1 MPVGRGLGLGI
12 VEPMASND
20 QVRLLI
26 VEDVPQVSHYIR
38 NLLNSQ
44 QQIKLLDVMTDG
56 AKVVAQVGQLR
67 PDVVIVD
74 VLLQGRLKGPAL
86 IEQLHNAN
94 LGIPVIVL
102 TVPQQPVQPDPSRG
116 IHAVL
121 SMPFSG
127 YDLISRVHAVQ
138 AAHLEASALG
148 GSRIFTVFAPKG
160 GVGTTTIALNLA
172 VAFGQ
177 AGRRTVL
184 VDGSLQFGDLRA
196 LLKVPL
202 NAPSMLDLP
211 TDRIA
216 ESDLADVLWRD
227 PSGIDILLA
236 PSRVED
242 AETISVRDIEKILS
256 LLRRVYDVLVLDT
269 MSGLDERTLAFLDAA
284 DTIIEIVTF
293 DSTTIHSTLTM
304 AETFR
309 LLDYPPTK
317 VRYLLNRA
325 DSSGGI
331 PEEEL
336 AATIGRSPEHRVV
349 SDGRVVVQSNNE
361 GLPFVLAEPAA
372 RVSQDVT
379 QIAQALLALDRAAV
393 GARG

>member
-1 MPVGRGLGLGI
+1 
-12 VEPMASND
+12 
-20 QVRLLI
+20 
-26 VEDVPQVSHYIR
+26 
-38 NLLNSQ
+38 
-44 QQIKLLDVMTDG
+44 
-56 AKVVAQVGQLR
+56 
-67 PDVVIVD
+67 
-74 VLLQGRLKGPAL
+74 
-86 IEQLHNAN
+86 
-94 LGIPVIVL
+94 
-102 TVPQQPVQPDPSRG
+102 
-116 IHAVL
+116 
-121 SMPFSG
+121 MPFSG

-138 AAHLEASALG
+138 AAHLEASAIG

-256 LLRRVYDVLVLDT
+256 LLRRVYDILVLDT

-284 DTIIEIVTF
+284 DTIVEIVTF
-293 DSTTIHSTLTM
+293 DSTTIHNTVAV

-336 AATIGRSPEHRVV
+336 AATMGRSPEHRVV
-349 SDGRVVVQSNNE
+349 SDGRLVVKSNNE

-372 RVSQDVT
+372 RISQDIT
-379 QIAQALLALDRAAV
+379 QIAQALLALDRAVV

>member
-1 MPVGRGLGLGI
+1 
-12 VEPMASND
+12 MASTD

-44 QQIKLLDVMTDG
+44 QQIKLLDVMTEG
-56 AKVVAQVGQLR
+56 AKVVAQAGQLR

-74 VLLQGRLKGPAL
+74 ILLQGRLKGPAL
-86 IEQLHNAN
+86 IEQLHKAN

-138 AAHLEASALG
+138 AAHLEASSIG
-148 GSRIFTVFAPKG
+148 GSRVFTVFAPKG

-184 VDGSLQFGDLRA
+184 IDGSLQFGDLRA
-196 LLKVPL
+196 LLKVPR

-256 LLRRVYDVLVLDT
+256 LMRRVYDVLVLDT
-269 MSGLDERTLAFLDAA
+269 MSSLDERTLAFLDAA

-293 DSTTIHSTLTM
+293 DSTTIHNTVAM

-325 DSSGGI
+325 DSSGGMR
-331 PEEEL
+331 EEEL
-336 AATIGRSPEHRVV
+336 AATMGRSPEHRVV
-349 SDGRVVVQSNNE
+349 SDGRLVVQSNND

-372 RVSQDVT
+372 RISQDIT
-379 QIAQALLALDRAAV
+379 QIAQALLALNRAVV

>member
-1 MPVGRGLGLGI
+1 MPVGRGARLGI
-12 VEPMASND
+12 VESMASTN

-44 QQIKLLDVMTDG
+44 QQIKLLDVMTEG
-56 AKVVAQVGQLR
+56 AKVVAQAGQLR

-74 VLLQGRLKGPAL
+74 ILLQGRLKGPAL
-86 IEQLHNAN
+86 IEQLHKAN

-138 AAHLEASALG
+138 AAHLEASSIG
-148 GSRIFTVFAPKG
+148 GSRVFTVFAPKG

-184 VDGSLQFGDLRA
+184 IDGSLQFGDLRA
-196 LLKVPL
+196 LLKVPR

-256 LLRRVYDVLVLDT
+256 LMRRVYDVLVLDT
-269 MSGLDERTLAFLDAA
+269 MSSLDERTLAFLDAA

-293 DSTTIHSTLTM
+293 DSTTIHNTVAM

-325 DSSGGI
+325 DSSGGM

-336 AATIGRSPEHRVV
+336 AATMGRSPEHRVV
-349 SDGRVVVQSNNE
+349 SDGRLVVQSNND
-361 GLPFVLAEPAA
+361 GLPFVLADPAA
-372 RVSQDVT
+372 RISQDIT
-379 QIAQALLALDRAAV
+379 QVAQALLALNRAVV

>member
-1 MPVGRGLGLGI
+1 
-12 VEPMASND
+12 MASTD

-26 VEDVPQVSHYIR
+26 VEDVPQVAHYIR
-38 NLLNSQ
+38 NLLNAQ
-44 QQIKLLDVMTDG
+44 QQIKLLDVMADG

-74 VLLQGRLKGPAL
+74 ALLQGRLKGPAL
-86 IEQLHNAN
+86 IDQLHNAN
-94 LGIPVIVL
+94 LGVPVIVL

-138 AAHLEASALG
+138 AAHLEASAIG

-184 VDGSLQFGDLRA
+184 IDGSLQFGDLRA

-236 PSRVED
+236 PARVED

-256 LLRRVYDVLVLDT
+256 LLRRVYDILVLDT

-293 DSTTIHSTLTM
+293 DSTTIHNTVAV

-336 AATIGRSPEHRVV
+336 VATMGRSPEHRVV
-349 SDGRVVVQSNNE
+349 SDGRLVVKSNNE

-372 RVSQDVT
+372 RISQDIT
-379 QIAQALLALDRAAV
+379 QIAQTLLALDRAVV

>member
-1 MPVGRGLGLGI
+1 
-12 VEPMASND
+12 MASTD

-44 QQIKLLDVMTDG
+44 QQIKLLDVMTEG

-74 VLLQGRLKGPAL
+74 ILLQGRLKGPAL

-94 LGIPVIVL
+94 PGIPVIVL

-138 AAHLEASALG
+138 AAHLEASSIG
-148 GSRIFTVFAPKG
+148 GSRVFTVFAPKG

-184 VDGSLQFGDLRA
+184 IDGSLQFGDLRA
-196 LLKVPL
+196 LLKVPR

-256 LLRRVYDVLVLDT
+256 LMRRVYDVLVLDT
-269 MSGLDERTLAFLDAA
+269 MSSLDERTLAFLDAA

-293 DSTTIHSTLTM
+293 DSTTIHNTVAM

-317 VRYLLNRA
+317 VRYLINRA
-325 DSSGGI
+325 DSSGGMC
-331 PEEEL
+331 EEEL
-336 AATIGRSPEHRVV
+336 AATMGRSPEHRVV
-349 SDGRVVVQSNNE
+349 SDGRLVVQSNND

-372 RVSQDVT
+372 RISQDIT
-379 QIAQALLALDRAAV
+379 QIAQALLALNRAVV

>member
-1 MPVGRGLGLGI
+1 MRAVIRSGRT
-12 VEPMASND
+12 S
-20 QVRLLI
+20 
-26 VEDVPQVSHYIR
+26 
-38 NLLNSQ
+38 
-44 QQIKLLDVMTDG
+44 
-56 AKVVAQVGQLR
+56 
-67 PDVVIVD
+67 
-74 VLLQGRLKGPAL
+74 
-86 IEQLHNAN
+86 
-94 LGIPVIVL
+94 
-102 TVPQQPVQPDPSRG
+102 
-116 IHAVL
+116 
-121 SMPFSG
+121 
-127 YDLISRVHAVQ
+127 
-138 AAHLEASALG
+138 AHG

-184 VDGSLQFGDLRA
+184 IDGSLQFGDLRA
-196 LLKVPL
+196 LLKVPM

-236 PSRVED
+236 PARVED
-242 AETISVRDIEKILS
+242 HETIRVRDIEKILS

-284 DTIIEIVTF
+284 DTIVEIVTF
-293 DSTTIHSTLTM
+293 DSTTIHNTAAV

-309 LLDYPPTK
+309 LLEYPPTK

-331 PEEEL
+331 LEAEL
-336 AATIGRSPEHRVV
+336 AAKMGRSPEHRVV
-349 SDGRVVVQSNNE
+349 SDGRLVVQSNNE
-361 GLPFVLAEPAA
+361 GLPFVIAEPDA
-372 RVSQDVT
+372 RISKDII
-379 QIAQALLALDRAAV
+379 QIAQALLAVERVAV
-393 GARG
+393 GARR

>member
-1 MPVGRGLGLGI
+1 
-12 VEPMASND
+12 MASTD

-26 VEDVPQVSHYIR
+26 VEDVPQVAHYIR

-44 QQIKLLDVMTDG
+44 QQIKLLEVMTDG

-86 IEQLHNAN
+86 IEQLHKAN
-94 LGIPVIVL
+94 LGIPVIAL

-177 AGRRTVL
+177 AGRRTIL
-184 VDGSLQFGDLRA
+184 IDGSLQFGDLRA
-196 LLKVPL
+196 LLKVPM

-216 ESDLADVLWRD
+216 ESDLADVVWRD

-284 DTIIEIVTF
+284 DTIVEIVTF
-293 DSTTIHSTLTM
+293 DSTTIHNTAAV

-309 LLDYPPTK
+309 LLEYPPTK

-325 DSSGGI
+325 DSSGGM

-336 AATIGRSPEHRVV
+336 AAKMGRSPEHRLV
-349 SDGRVVVQSNNE
+349 SDGRLVVKSNND
-361 GLPFVLAEPAA
+361 GLPFVIAEPDA
-372 RVSQDVT
+372 RISKDIT
-379 QIAQALLALDRAAV
+379 QIAQALLAVDRVAV
-393 GARG
+393 GARR

>member
-1 MPVGRGLGLGI
+1 
-12 VEPMASND
+12 MASTD

-26 VEDVPQVSHYIR
+26 VEDVPQVSQYIR
-38 NLLNSQ
+38 NLLSSQ

-56 AKVVAQVGQLR
+56 TKVAAQIGQLR

-74 VLLQGRLKGPAL
+74 ALLQGRLKGPAL
-86 IEQLHNAN
+86 IEQLHDAD

-102 TVPQQPVQPDPSRG
+102 TVPQRPMEPDPAHG

-138 AAHLEASALG
+138 AAHLESSAVG
-148 GSRIFTVFAPKG
+148 GSRTFTVFAPKG

-172 VAFGQ
+172 VAIGQ

-184 VDGSLQFGDLRA
+184 IDGSLQFGDLRA

-202 NAPSMLDLP
+202 DAPSIVDLP

-216 ESDLADVLWRD
+216 ESDLSDVLWRD

-236 PSRVED
+236 PSRVEQ
-242 AETISVRDIEKILS
+242 AEMISVRDIDKILS

-269 MSGLDERTLAFLDAA
+269 MTGLDERTLAFLDAA

-293 DSTTIHSTLTM
+293 DSTTIHNTLTM

-309 LLDYPPTK
+309 SIGYPPTK
-317 VRYLLNRA
+317 VQYLLNRA

-331 PEEEL
+331 PEDEL
-336 AATIGRSPEHRVV
+336 AATLGRSPEHRLV
-349 SDGRVVVQSNNE
+349 SDGKLVVQSNNE
-361 GLPFVLAEPAA
+361 GVPFVLAEPAA
-372 RVSQDVT
+372 RISKDIT
-379 QIAQALLALDRAAV
+379 QIAQALLAVDRASV
-393 GARG
+393 GTRD